1 MNILRLT
8 YEETRTVVLALEV
21 AAEQYLKDAVKIAEA
36 MPNSAAGDR
45 IVLQFNVQNQAADE
59 LRHKIERGENITRD

>member
-1 MNILRLT
+1 MNILRLN
-8 YEETRTVVLALEV
+8 YEETRTIVLALEV

-45 IVLQFNVQNQAADE
+45 IVYQFNVQNQAADE